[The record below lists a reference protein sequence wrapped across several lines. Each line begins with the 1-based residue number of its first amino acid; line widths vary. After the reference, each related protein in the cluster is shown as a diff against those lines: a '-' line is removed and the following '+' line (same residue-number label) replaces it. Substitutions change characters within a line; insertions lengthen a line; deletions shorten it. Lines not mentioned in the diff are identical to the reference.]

1 MKVVFVDWKPIER
14 KSDIL
19 SGGHIRRYYAWNILN
34 KMFEDVEPFRNKN
47 KNINWKAVKLMFN
60 RESKIWIEYGSGRIA
75 HIIVLL
81 ASFIMSKR
89 LIINVHDFV
98 VQQRDY
104 DTELPLLKRIQVK
117 VIENMLLNR
126 ASVIILAWPKL
137 LDFFKVKNGQ
147 KVIIMIPGVG
157 EDELIVPANKNID
170 TNRKI
175 ALYFG
180 SMRRKDI
187 IPQTIAFFSELKEW
201 ELHLIGLEE
210 GEEIVAT
217 ENIKYLGSVSHDK
230 LSDYMN
236 SADVILVP
244 LPKNE
249 YSDKV
254 MPIKLGYALKSCK
267 PIIMT
272 KTSGISEYISKVGLE
287 ENVIYVDEWNLQS
300 LRAALKKAETVEID
314 AKMTIDR
321 LKLFAWEHRFKRV
334 VEIAFDVSPI
344 SMDQIMWN

>member
-1 MKVVFVDWKPIER
+1 MKVVFVDWIPIEK
-14 KSDIL
+14 KSDIR

-34 KMFEDVEPFRNKN
+34 KMFDYVEPFRKKN

-60 RESKIWIEYGSGRIA
+60 RDSKIWIEYGSGRIA

-81 ASFIMSKR
+81 VSFIMSKR
-89 LIINVHDFV
+89 LILNVHDFV

-126 ASVIILAWPKL
+126 ANVIILAWPKL

-147 KVIIMIPGVG
+147 KLIIMIPGVG
-157 EDELIVPANKNID
+157 EDELFVPPNKNID
-170 TNRKI
+170 TNKKI

-201 ELHLIGLEE
+201 ELHLIGLKE
-210 GEEIVAT
+210 GEEIVSM
-217 ENIKYLGSVSHDK
+217 ENIKYLNSVSHDK

-236 SADVILVP
+236 SADVILIP

-254 MPIKLGYALKSCK
+254 MPIKIGYALKSCK
-267 PIIMT
+267 PIITT
-272 KTSGISEYISKVGLE
+272 KTSGITKYVSMVGLE
-287 ENVIYVDEWNLQS
+287 DNMIYVDEWHSQSVKVALQ
-300 LRAALKKAETVEID
+300 KAVTLEID
-314 AKMTIDR
+314 SIKTIEK
-321 LKLFAWEHRFKRV
+321 LKSFAWEPRFEKA
-334 VEIAFDVSPI
+334 VEIAFDNSPVST
-344 SMDQIMWN
+344 DQIMWI